1 MQIDRRPVVEF
12 GNFNAPTE
20 SIHRECGELYAR
32 VQREKGGVPEMLMF
46 VVKGKSSVIYE
57 IVKAFADTICGVPSQ
72 VVNGQNVF
80 TKGGDRS
87 YHANLLLKVNTKL
100 GGTTV
105 TLKEPVVPAQ
115 WPTVTPPTPPR
126 SGRRVLICR
135 CS

>member
-20 SIHRECGELYAR
+20 SIHRQCAELYAR
-32 VQREKGGVPEMLMF
+32 VQREKGGLPEMLMF
-46 VVKGKSSVIYE
+46 VVKGKSTIMYE
-57 IVKAFADTICGVPSQ
+57 TVKAFADTVRGVPSQ

-80 TKGGDRS
+80 MKGGDRS

-105 TLKEPVVPAQ
+105 TLKDPVTAAQ
-115 WPTVTPPTPPR
+115 WPTVTSPP
-126 SGRRVLICR
+126 GRVR
-135 CS
+135 